1 MSDRTPTP
9 ASSPAPTSADARRVA
24 VGAFVGTALEWYDF
38 FLYGTAASLVFN
50 RLFFATDDAVVATLA
65 AFASF
70 AVGFVARPLGG
81 VIFGHLG
88 DRIGR
93 RACLLIT
100 VVMIGAVTGLIGV
113 LPGFADIGVAAPVLL
128 TLLRLLQGV
137 AVGGEWGGAI
147 TLAVEHAPP
156 EKRGRYAAMPQIG
169 SPVGTLLSS
178 GAFLL
183 VALLPPEDFDAWGW
197 RIPFLVA
204 FPLLGVA
211 LWLRR
216 RVEESPLFDRLL
228 AEDARA
234 SAPVRD
240 VVVRAWPGLLV
251 GAGSALLGVG
261 GFYLATTFVIS
272 YATGDL
278 DLPRPLVLGAT
289 LVAAVVEIGVLVLGG
304 RLAERFGAARVT
316 VAGGIASALV
326 ALPMFWLLDAR
337 NGVAVVL
344 GVTLGVAMLSIPYA
358 VSGDLL
364 ARLFPARLRYS
375 GIALAANLAGIVS
388 GFVPL
393 VATAVLAAAGG
404 RSWAPGLLLV
414 GIALV
419 TVVSG
424 LLAPRLYV
432 PDAEM
437 TTEGVAAPRAG
448 A

>member
-1 MSDRTPTP
+1 MSDT
-9 ASSPAPTSADARRVA
+9 APAPTPADARRVA

-70 AVGFVARPLGG
+70 AVGFAARPLGG
-81 VIFGHLG
+81 IIFGHLG

-100 VVMIGAVTGLIGV
+100 VVMIGIVTGLVGV
-113 LPGFADIGVAAPVLL
+113 LPDFADIGIAAPVLL

-183 VALLPPEDFDAWGW
+183 VALLPPEDFDSWGW
-197 RIPFLVA
+197 RLPFLAA
-204 FPLLGVA
+204 FPLVAVA

-234 SAPVRD
+234 SAPVRE
-240 VVVRAWPGLLV
+240 VITGAWRGLLV

-278 DLPRPLVLGAT
+278 GLPRPLALGAT
-289 LVAAVVEIGVLVLGG
+289 LVAAVVEIGVLILGG

-316 VAGGIASALV
+316 VVGGVASAVV
-326 ALPMFWLLDAR
+326 ALPMFWLLDTR
-337 NGVAVVL
+337 NAAAVVL

-404 RSWAPGLLLV
+404 GSWAPGLLLV

-424 LLAPRLYV
+424 MLAPRLYV
-432 PDAEM
+432 P
-437 TTEGVAAPRAG
+437 EGELSFEDSRPTAPREA
-448 A
+448 